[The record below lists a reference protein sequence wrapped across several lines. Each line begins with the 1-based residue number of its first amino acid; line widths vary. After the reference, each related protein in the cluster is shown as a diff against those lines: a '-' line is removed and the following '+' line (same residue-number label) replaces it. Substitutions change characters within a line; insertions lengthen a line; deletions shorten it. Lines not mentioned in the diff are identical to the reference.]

1 MKKLSIDL
9 LVKNHNN
16 IIDRNSMAEIEF
28 EAECEDMQ
36 PDMDEP
42 YLTKFLRKLEK
53 DRYYQYCGV
62 SANWFRAK
70 VMVRYRGFEETD
82 YLGGCSYKSYDQF
95 VKLKGD
101 YFTDMVQTCVDRI
114 NEQVVAHNDAIKSS
128 YNLRKD
134 MIRNGHYK
142 FYIDNMQ
149 ALKSF

>member
-16 IIDRNSMAEIEF
+16 IIDRNGMAEIEF
-28 EAECEDMQ
+28 EAECEDMR

-53 DRYYQYCGV
+53 DSDYQYCGV
-62 SANWFRAK
+62 SANWFCAK
-70 VMVRYRGFEETD
+70 VTVRYRDFEETD
-82 YLGGCSYKSYDQF
+82 YLGGCSYKSYNQF

-114 NEQVVAHNDAIKSS
+114 NSEIQCHNANIRLCWNIRKEMNANGTGRFIMENSKALS
-128 YNLRKD
+128 Y
-134 MIRNGHYK
+134 
-142 FYIDNMQ
+142 
-149 ALKSF
+149 